1 MKRTTAL
8 LIALIASGLGP
19 RSLAQNPPAR
29 LTLREAEDLA
39 LKNHPQV
46 LAAENE
52 AAAAGQQ
59 VIVARSAYYPFLN
72 GDITGGQGSHNAR
85 IGAGFLTTSALFNK
99 FGQGLTLSQLV
110 TDLGRTK
117 NLVATSTLN
126 AQASNQTYQATRY
139 DVLIGVNQSYFGVLA
154 AQGLIRVAQETVAA
168 RQLLTDQVTSLAQNN
183 LKSQL
188 DVSFAEVNLADA
200 KLLLLRSQ
208 NEVQQAL
215 AELTRS
221 LGSDQTANTYQ
232 LVEEPTPPS
241 PPPSAGELIAQAID
255 NRPELA
261 SLRYA
266 SNAAHRFYEAEK
278 DLSRPSVNLVGV
290 AGFLPLVNQ
299 VGSTQIPSEYEGA
312 ALNVTIPVLNGHQ
325 FSARREEARY
335 RASAA
340 DQRLREEQER
350 IARDVRVAWATAT
363 TGFQRLDVSAQFLR
377 EAALAL
383 NLAQGRYD
391 LGLSSIVELTQAQL
405 NLTRAE
411 IENLSAKYDYQT
423 EYAALQ
429 YTIGLLR

>member
-1 MKRTTAL
+1 MKCKTAL
-8 LIALIASGLGP
+8 LIALAATGLGP
-19 RSLAQNPPAR
+19 VLLAQNAPAR

-46 LAAENE
+46 LAAQNE

-72 GDITGGQGSHNAR
+72 GDLTGGQGNVNAR
-85 IGAGFLTTSALFNK
+85 IGAGFLSTSRLFNR
-99 FGQGLTLSQLV
+99 FGQGITLSQLV
-110 TDLGRTK
+110 TDLGRTR
-117 NLVATSTLN
+117 NLVASSTLN
-126 AQASNQTYQATRY
+126 AQASGQTYQATRY
-139 DVLIGVNQSYFGVLA
+139 DVLIGVNRAYFGVLA
-154 AQGLIRVAQETVAA
+154 AQGLVRVAQETVAA

-208 NEVQQAL
+208 DEVQQAL

-221 LGSDQTANTYQ
+221 VGSDQATSNYQ

-241 PPPSAGELIAQAID
+241 PPTAPDELVAKAID

-261 SLRYA
+261 SLRFA

-278 DLSRPSVNLVGV
+278 DLSRPSVNLLGV

-299 VGSTQIPSEYEGA
+299 LGATQIPSEYEGA

-325 FSARREEARY
+325 FSARREAARY
-335 RASAA
+335 RATAA
-340 DQRLREEQER
+340 DQRLRDEQER
-350 IARDVRVAWATAT
+350 ITRDVRVAWATAT

-405 NLTRAE
+405 ALTRAE

-423 EYAALQ
+423 DYAALQ
-429 YTIGLLR
+429 YMIGLLR